1 MGKTSLLEVF
11 RIIAKTN
18 HSNHAFCRFTVASLT
33 HREANMTEGAHKS
46 GLIWLDPSDNVAV
59 ATEPLSRDQIIQIAG
74 GDLKVASDIPAGH
87 KLALRR
93 VRSGESVVKYGQPIG
108 LVTNEIRPGDH
119 VHTHNLTD
127 HHVVS
132 DDLSR
137 INPPES
143 PSKITRQFDGFH
155 RPDGR
160 VGTRNYVA
168 IVSTV
173 NCSATVCHKVVAR
186 FNSERMQRWPNVDG
200 VFAVTH
206 TTGCALEYNGLKHQM
221 LGRVLAGYAKH
232 SNVGGCL
239 IVGLGCEQTT
249 AGYLSQHHG
258 IVSLYAPD
266 GKQLTRDDGIPM
278 LTMQS
283 EGGTRQTIEKADALL
298 EQVLDRA
305 NQFEREPADA
315 SNLSLAVE
323 CGGSDGY
330 SGLTANPAVGVVSD
344 RIVACGGTSVISET
358 TELYGAEH
366 LLVRRSRSP
375 DVARKL
381 LERIEWWKEYV
392 GHYGGQ
398 LDNNPSVGNKAGGL
412 TTITEKS
419 LGAVSKSGSTAL
431 EAVFDYGEQ
440 MDTRGLVVMD
450 SPGFDPASVTGKVA
464 GGANLVMFT
473 TGRGSCYGCKP
484 SPVIKIATN
493 TDLYKRMGEDMD
505 LNAGCIL
512 EGHDLQS
519 VGDEFFE
526 FALRVASG
534 QKTCSEIQGFGDH
547 EFIPWTV
554 GPTV

>member
-1 MGKTSLLEVF
+1 MNNTM
-11 RIIAKTN
+11 AK
-18 HSNHAFCRFTVASLT
+18 A
-33 HREANMTEGAHKS
+33 
-46 GLIWLDPSDNVAV
+46 GLVRLDPGDNVAV
-59 ATEPLSRDQIIQIAG
+59 ATRPLKRGQTVEIGEQNLTVHAE
-74 GDLKVASDIPAGH
+74 IPAGH
-87 KLALRR
+87 KIA
-93 VRSGESVVKYGQPIG
+93 VEAVQVGDSIIKYGQPIG
-108 LVTNEIRPGDH
+108 LVTQTIRPGDH
-119 VHTHNLTD
+119 VHTQNLTD

-132 DDLSR
+132 GDLSGVK
-137 INPPES
+137 PPPAPE
-143 PSKITRQFDGFH
+143 KIQRTFEGFR

-168 IVSTV
+168 VVSTV

-186 FNSERMQRWPNVDG
+186 FTEERLKRWPNVDG

-221 LGRVLAGYAKH
+221 LGRVLAGYAQH
-232 SNVGGCL
+232 PNVGGCL

-249 AGYLSQHHG
+249 GGYLQQHHG
-258 IVSLYAPD
+258 VVSLHAPD
-266 GKQLTRDDGIPM
+266 GTQLTRDGGIPM
-278 LTMQS
+278 LTMQT

-305 NQFEREPADA
+305 NQCRRETADA
-315 SNLSLAVE
+315 SHLSLAVE

-344 RIVACGGTSVISET
+344 RIVACGGLSVISET
-358 TELYGAEH
+358 TELYGAEQ
-366 LLVRRSRSP
+366 LLVGRSRNAE
-375 DVARKL
+375 VAKKL
-381 LERIEWWKEYV
+381 LDRIEWWKEYV
-392 GHYGGQ
+392 GRYGGQ
-398 LDNNPSVGNKAGGL
+398 IDNNPSVGNKAGGL

-419 LGAVSKSGSTAL
+419 LGAVSKSGATAL
-431 EAVFDYGEQ
+431 EAVFDYGEK
-440 MDTRGLVVMD
+440 MDSRGLVVMD

-484 SPVIKIATN
+484 TPVIKIATN
-493 TDLYKRMGEDMD
+493 TDLYDRMREDMD
-505 LNAGCIL
+505 LNAGGIL
-512 EGHDLQS
+512 DGQDVQS

-534 QKTCSEIQGFGDH
+534 QQTCSEVQGFGDH
-547 EFIPWTV
+547 EFVPWTV

>member
-1 MGKTSLLEVF
+1 
-11 RIIAKTN
+11 
-18 HSNHAFCRFTVASLT
+18 
-33 HREANMTEGAHKS
+33 MTQGDQPS
-46 GLIWLDPSDNVAV
+46 GLVWLDAEDNVAI
-59 ATEPLSRDQIIQIAG
+59 ATIALSRGQSVQIAG
-74 GDLKVASDIPAGH
+74 KTLTVSADIPPGHKVAVSS
-87 KLALRR
+87 
-93 VRSGESVVKYGQPIG
+93 VTTGEAVVKYGEPIG
-108 LVTNEIRPGDH
+108 LATQDISAGQH
-119 VHTHNLTD
+119 VHSHNLSD

-137 INPPES
+137 LSPP
-143 PSKITRQFDGFH
+143 PPPKPISKSFDGFH

-160 VGTRNYVA
+160 VGTRNYVVL
-168 IVSTV
+168 VSTV
-173 NCSATVCHKVVAR
+173 NCSATVCHKVVER
-186 FNSERMQRWPNVDG
+186 FGSERMKQWPNVDG
-200 VFAVTH
+200 VFAATH
-206 TTGCALEYNGLKHQM
+206 TTGCALEYHGIKHQM
-221 LGRVLAGYAKH
+221 LGRVLSGYAH
-232 SNVGGCL
+232 HANVGGCL

-283 EGGTRQTIEKADALL
+283 EGGTRETIEKAESLL

-305 NQFEREPADA
+305 NEVSRKPADA
-315 SNLSLAVE
+315 SHLNLAVE

-344 RIVACGGTSVISET
+344 RVVACGGTSVISET

-366 LLVRRSRSP
+366 LLIRRSRSE

-392 GHYGGQ
+392 AKYGGQ
-398 LDNNPSVGNKAGGL
+398 IDNNPSVGNKAGGL

-431 EAVFDYGEQ
+431 EAVFEYAQQIDQ
-440 MDTRGLVVMD
+440 RGLVVMD

-473 TGRGSCYGCKP
+473 TGRGSCFGCKP

-493 TDLYKRMGEDMD
+493 TPLFERMNEDMD
-505 LNAGCIL
+505 LDAGRVL
-512 EGHDLQS
+512 LGESLQT

-526 FALRVASG
+526 YALRVASG
-534 QKTCSEIQGFGDH
+534 EKTCSEKLGFGDH
-547 EFIPWTV
+547 EFVPWTV

>member
-1 MGKTSLLEVF
+1 MGKTSLLELF
-11 RIIAKTN
+11 RILAKTHHLN
-18 HSNHAFCRFTVASLT
+18 HPFYCFTVASLT
-33 HREANMTEGAHKS
+33 HSDASMTA
-46 GLIWLDPSDNVAV
+46 GLDTTGLVWLDPSDNVAI
-59 ATEPLSRDQIIQIAG
+59 ATEPLKRGQSIRIGGKILEIAN
-74 GDLKVASDIPAGH
+74 DIPAGH
-87 KLALRR
+87 KLALSS
-93 VRSGESVVKYGQPIG
+93 VPKGESVVKYGQPIG
-108 LVTNEIRPGDH
+108 LVTQKISPGDH

-132 DDLSR
+132 GDLST
-137 INPPES
+137 INPPEP
-143 PSKITRQFDGFH
+143 PSSISRQFEGFH

-168 IVSTV
+168 VVSTV
-173 NCSATVCHKVVAR
+173 NCSATVCHKIVQR
-186 FNSERMQRWPNVDG
+186 FNAERMQRWPEVDG

-206 TTGCALEYNGLKHQM
+206 TTGCALEYNGIKHQM

-232 SNVGGCL
+232 PNVGGCL

-249 AGYLSQHHG
+249 AGYLSQQHG

-278 LTMQS
+278 VTMQT
-283 EGGTRQTIEKADALL
+283 EGGTRQTIEKAEALL

-305 NQFEREPADA
+305 NQFQREPTDA
-315 SNLSLAVE
+315 SHLTLAVE

-366 LLVRRSRSP
+366 LLVRRSRSA

-381 LERIEWWKEYV
+381 LEYIEWWKEYV
-392 GHYGGQ
+392 GKYGGQ
-398 LDNNPSVGNKAGGL
+398 IDNNPSVGNKAGGL

-419 LGAVSKSGSTAL
+419 LGAVSKSGSTAV
-431 EAVFDYGEQ
+431 EAVFDYGER

-464 GGANLVMFT
+464 GGANLVLFT

-484 SPVIKIATN
+484 SPVIKIATT
-493 TDLYKRMGEDMD
+493 TDLYQRMREDMD
-505 LNAGCIL
+505 LNAGCLL
-512 EGHDLQS
+512 EGRELQS

-534 QKTCSEIQGFGDH
+534 HKTCSEIQGFGDH